1 MQNIKLLLELTAESK
16 EKYRKMSR
24 IFHPDKEETGDE
36 EIMKEINKAKD
47 MDSDKAIQDLYD
59 ELILGKK
66 PSSKH
71 QTQKQQQTQRPQQ
84 PQQPQQ
90 TQRPQQPQQPKTRK
104 KPDWHNAVRKKRKKR
119 QEKVRKA
126 QRG

>member
-1 MQNIKLLLELTAESK
+1 MQNIKLLLELTKESK

-36 EIMKEINKAKD
+36 EIMIKINNAKD
-47 MDSDKAIQDLYD
+47 MNSDKAIQDLYD

-66 PSSKH
+66 PSSKQ
-71 QTQKQQQTQRPQQ
+71 QTQKQQQTQR

-104 KPDWHNAVRKKRKKR
+104 EPDWDKIRRKRERRQKR
-119 QEKVRKA
+119 VRKA

>member
-36 EIMKEINKAKD
+36 EIMIKINNAKD
-47 MDSDKAIQDLYD
+47 MNSDKAIQDLYD

-66 PSSKH
+66 PSSKQ

-84 PQQPQQ
+84 PQK
-90 TQRPQQPQQPKTRK
+90 TQKQQQPQQPKTREE
-104 KPDWHNAVRKKRKKR
+104 PDWDKIRRKRRKR